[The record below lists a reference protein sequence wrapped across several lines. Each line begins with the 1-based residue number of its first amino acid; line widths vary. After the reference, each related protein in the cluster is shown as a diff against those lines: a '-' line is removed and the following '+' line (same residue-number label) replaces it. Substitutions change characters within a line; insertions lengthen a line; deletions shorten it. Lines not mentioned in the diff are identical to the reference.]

1 MKILKFPVKHGARKT
16 LVPHEEKQGEYRA
29 QMKEFLTHELPIVLV
44 GTAAITLGIVVWFA
58 GLSYWFAAVIW
69 GVLVIPYLGGRW
81 PNKP

>member
-1 MKILKFPVKHGARKT
+1 MNIIKFPAKKAVQGASST
-16 LVPHEEKQGEYRA
+16 DTKQGEYRA